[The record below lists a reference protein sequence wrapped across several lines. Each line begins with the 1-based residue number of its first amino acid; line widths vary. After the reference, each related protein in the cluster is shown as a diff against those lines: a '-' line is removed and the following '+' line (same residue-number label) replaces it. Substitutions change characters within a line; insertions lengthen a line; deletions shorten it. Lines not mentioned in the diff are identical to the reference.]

1 MAFGIDTGISRTQQ
15 GTAQAAEKLSP
26 KGVITDMHTH
36 GAVVEKQEEVY
47 ADSFVNQATN
57 GQTGTSVVTGSGY
70 NETNTDYA
78 RGTKTTRIAQ
88 GT

>member
-1 MAFGIDTGISRTQQ
+1 MSFGIDVGISRTQQ
-15 GTAQAAEKLSP
+15 GTAQVAEKTSP
-26 KGVITDMHTH
+26 KGVIIDMHTH

-47 ADSFVNQATN
+47 ADSFVNEATN
-57 GQTGTSVVTGSGY
+57 GQTGTSVVTASGY